1 MRKAILALAL
11 AAAPLS
17 ALQAMNVA
25 EFLQKAERLEK
36 KGMAAMFSSDM
47 RLLKGEI
54 QTASRQLRAE
64 RLAAERAGRRGA
76 YCPPAKAGLN
86 GRELLAHFRSVPP
99 AQRGVTQVKDALRS
113 FLARKYPCRG

>member
-86 GRELLAHFRSVPP
+86 SRELLAHFRTVPP
-99 AQRGVTQVKDALRS
+99 AQRAGTQVRDALRS